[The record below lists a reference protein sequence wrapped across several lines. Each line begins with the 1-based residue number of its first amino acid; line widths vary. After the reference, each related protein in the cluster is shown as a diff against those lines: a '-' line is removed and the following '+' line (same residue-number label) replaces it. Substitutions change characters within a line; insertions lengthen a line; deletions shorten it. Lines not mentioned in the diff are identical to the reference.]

1 MILPIAVE
9 KVGRFAFGNRSG
21 VASPLSRQEASQ
33 PSGRSSHIAGALAD
47 LRGLAIGMAAAFAV
61 LAMMRGTFHG

>member
-1 MILPIAVE
+1 MSVE

-21 VASPLSRQEASQ
+21 GPSDLSPASGSQ
-33 PSGRSSHIAGALAD
+33 PSGRSSAIAGALAD

-61 LAMMRGTFHG
+61 LGLMRVTL